1 VAGRVVN
8 VLTLG
13 TFDLFHAGHVALF
26 RRCRNLAG
34 SGGRVIVGLNT
45 DEFVERYKGAPPV
58 IGYVDREAVIEACV
72 HVDCVLPNDQPDGT
86 IRAVVDA
93 CRPDIIAV
101 GWDWRSRDYLA
112 QIGMTAPELA
122 NGRIEV
128 VYLPY
133 TPGAAGSSSAIKSR
147 VRETTMLPVGGETR

>member
-1 VAGRVVN
+1 MN

-86 IRAVVDA
+86 AAAVIEESGA
-93 CRPDIIAV
+93 DIIVV
-101 GWDWRSRDYLA
+101 GSDWQDRDGFAARRDPGGDAPVRRAAAARSGRRVPL
-112 QIGMTAPELA
+112 QPGPPAPC
-122 NGRIEV
+122 GRM
-128 VYLPY
+128 
-133 TPGAAGSSSAIKSR
+133 KNR
-147 VRETTMLPVGGETR
+147 FRRK